1 VCFLHTELCRT
12 ITFLCIHFSIFFPDI
27 SESLYVK
34 FLTINGDFFLQ
45 ILIHRIAGTMEI
57 TPSQAANRSLSAE
70 RTESFLDSNVIAN
83 NDRLFLL
90 YFIIGNYF
98 GPDLKGEGPQ
108 KSLFR
113 RAAEGLPMY
122 TFDQLTGSCMG
133 TVEMERI
140 YYHVLRKAEKHL
152 AVKLLPLQQF
162 FLGGLLTPGTNRYPQ
177 FTDMFPAHLHP
188 HSVME
193 NGDKFVSSIIFIN
206 NPDTFHIDLKDI
218 ERFKRLTGL
227 ENLFL
232 DRDAATSIRSYAD
245 GTLYDVIVHEAGHG
259 IELPPTSTR
268 FSRKRAKPADRIPR
282 SRHHHVQGSGSST
295 SRQATNRRL
304 AEDGPALFFLPSSA
318 DKEQLSDLIAA
329 TKNGVALTGTAA
341 MGQVGQVVGLVDIGE
356 CDDAY
361 YFRVSLPGVRK
372 DPSEYLL

>member
-1 VCFLHTELCRT
+1 
-12 ITFLCIHFSIFFPDI
+12 
-27 SESLYVK
+27 
-34 FLTINGDFFLQ
+34 
-45 ILIHRIAGTMEI
+45 MEI

-162 FLGGLLTPGTNRYPQ
+162 FLGSLLTPGTNRYPQ
-177 FTDMFPAHLHP
+177 FTD
-188 HSVME
+188 V
-193 NGDKFVSSIIFIN
+193 
-206 NPDTFHIDLKDI
+206 
-218 ERFKRLTGL
+218 
-227 ENLFL
+227 
-232 DRDAATSIRSYAD
+232 
-245 GTLYDVIVHEAGHG
+245 
-259 IELPPTSTR
+259 
-268 FSRKRAKPADRIPR
+268 
-282 SRHHHVQGSGSST
+282 SGSS
-295 SRQATNRRL
+295 A
-304 AEDGPALFFLPSSA
+304 SSF
-318 DKEQLSDLIAA
+318 S
-329 TKNGVALTGTAA
+329 NGKWG
-341 MGQVGQVVGLVDIGE
+341 
-356 CDDAY
+356 
-361 YFRVSLPGVRK
+361 
-372 DPSEYLL
+372 